1 MKILVTGASGLIGS
15 ALVPSLTGAG
25 HTVTRL
31 VRSKPRPGEIR
42 WDPLGGDIDKASLE
56 GQEAVIH
63 LAGESIAGRWTAEKK
78 KKIRESRLKGTKLL
92 AESLSQLASPPK
104 VLLCASAIGYY
115 GDRGDELLR
124 EESPAGS
131 GFLAKVCREWEAAA
145 DRAVRESI
153 RVVRLRNGIVL
164 SAAGGALKTMLLPFK
179 LGVGGKI
186 GSGMQYMSWIAIDDV
201 LGIIHLAITNDT
213 LRGPVNVVAPNP
225 VTNLVFT
232 KTLGRV
238 IGRPTVLPMPAFAAR
253 LVLGEMA
260 EELLLASTR
269 VTPRRL
275 LAADY
280 HFKFP
285 QLESALR
292 SILGKTKAA

>member
-42 WDPLGGDIDKASLE
+42 WDPLGGDIDKAGLE

-63 LAGESIAGRWTAEKK
+63 LAGESIAGKWTAKK
-78 KKIRESRLKGTKLL
+78 KEEIRESRVKGTKLL
-92 AESLSQLASPPK
+92 AESLSQLANPPK

-115 GDRGDELLR
+115 GDRGEELLK

-186 GSGMQYMSWIAIDDV
+186 GSGRQYMSWIAIDDV

-260 EELLLASTR
+260 QELLLASTR
-269 VTPRRL
+269 VTPKRL

-285 QLESALR
+285 QLEPALR

>member
-25 HTVTRL
+25 HSVTRL

-42 WDPLGGDIDKASLE
+42 WDPLGGDIDKPGLE

-63 LAGESIAGRWTAEKK
+63 LAGENIAGRWTAEKK
-78 KKIRESRLKGTKLL
+78 EAIRESRVKGTKLL
-92 AESLSQLASPPK
+92 AESLSQLANPPK

-115 GDRGDELLR
+115 GDRGEELLK

-213 LRGPVNVVAPNP
+213 LRGPINVVAPNP

-260 EELLLASTR
+260 QELLLASTR
-269 VTPRRL
+269 VTPKRL

-285 QLESALR
+285 QLEPALR

>member
-15 ALVPSLTGAG
+15 ALVPSLTAAG

-42 WDPLGGDIDKASLE
+42 WDPLGGDIDKAGLE

-63 LAGESIAGRWTAEKK
+63 LAGESIAGRWTAKK
-78 KKIRESRLKGTKLL
+78 KEEIRESRVKGTKLL
-92 AESLSQLASPPK
+92 AESLSRLANPPK

-115 GDRGDELLR
+115 GDRGQELLK

-179 LGVGGKI
+179 FGVGGKI

-260 EELLLASTR
+260 QELLLASTR
-269 VTPRRL
+269 VTPKRL

-285 QLESALR
+285 QLEPALR

>member
-1 MKILVTGASGLIGS
+1 V
-15 ALVPSLTGAG
+15 
-25 HTVTRL
+25 
-31 VRSKPRPGEIR
+31 
-42 WDPLGGDIDKASLE
+42 
-56 GQEAVIH
+56 
-63 LAGESIAGRWTAEKK
+63 
-78 KKIRESRLKGTKLL
+78 KGTKLL
-92 AESLSQLASPPK
+92 AESLSQLANPPK

-115 GDRGDELLR
+115 GDRGEELLK

-213 LRGPVNVVAPNP
+213 LRGPINVVAPNP

-260 EELLLASTR
+260 QELLLASTR
-269 VTPRRL
+269 VTPKRL

-285 QLESALR
+285 QLEPALR